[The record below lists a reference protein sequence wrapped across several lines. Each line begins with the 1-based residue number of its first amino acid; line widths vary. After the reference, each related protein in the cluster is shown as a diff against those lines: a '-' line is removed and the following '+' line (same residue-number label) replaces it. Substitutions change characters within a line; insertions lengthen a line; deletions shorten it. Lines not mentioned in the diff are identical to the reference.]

1 MLVYEPGLV
10 ELLAIATRVHDTK
23 KAVNTASPQKLA
35 FTELPII
42 IIGLRFTLN
51 CPPALRSMADHVRS
65 CRGVAPLYSLLF
77 IGYRSEKNLFRIC

>member
-10 ELLAIATRVHDTK
+10 ELLAIATRAHDTE
-23 KAVNTASPQKLA
+23 KAGNTATCTPQKLA

-65 CRGVAPLYSLLF
+65 CRGGGGHCTRCYL
-77 IGYRSEKNLFRIC
+77 